1 MGREHQN
8 LDIAG
13 LVEKLRYVTAAVQ
26 ILPFIYSLLYIVC
39 MILYL
44 FCSDTIAGI
53 CDSIFYVSPI
63 SIIAFLVL
71 SKLLRMCVWHRTACI
86 LPVVPQIL
94 SLVDRY
100 VVEFPW
106 SAGVITLIV
115 SMASFLALLLCA
127 YKVFIK

>member
-1 MGREHQN
+1 MAKEHQN

-26 ILPFIYSLLYIVC
+26 ILPFIYSFIYILC
-39 MILYL
+39 MILYI
-44 FCSDTIAGI
+44 FCSDTVAGI
-53 CDSIFYVSPI
+53 CDSICYVSPI
-63 SIIAFLVL
+63 SIIAFLIL
-71 SKLLRMCVWHRTACI
+71 SKLLRMCIWHRTACV